1 MSHTALP
8 PRTSYDEDYAAWI
21 GQQVALLRA
30 RRFGELDLPN
40 LIEELEALV
49 RSEPRELQ
57 SRLEVLL
64 THLLK
69 WDHQPGFRSRSWEL
83 TICGQGRKVRDL
95 LDESPRLR
103 PGLDEIVRRAYRAA
117 VVEAVRQTGFARTAF
132 PRSAP
137 YSLDAL
143 LADDGPAD
151 PASMP

>member
-1 MSHTALP
+1 MSQTALP

-49 RSEPRELQ
+49 RSERRELQ

-83 TICGQGRKVRDL
+83 TIREQRRKVREL
-95 LDESPRLR
+95 LDESPSLK
-103 PGLDEIVRRAYRAA
+103 PALDDIVRKAYRGA
-117 VVEAVRQTGFARTAF
+117 VVEAVRQTGFARTVF
-132 PRSAP
+132 PRSVP

-151 PASMP
+151 SASRP